1 MTTHYDNSHRIVI
14 SDDDARGG
22 VTGHNARYV
31 LAYGL
36 TGVIA
41 ALAAVAIYSGFDRL
55 SERVSVALAK
65 SPLEVLRDFAPYATI
80 VLIGAIATG
89 LLLGVWNLISGRD
102 DNDSQSFM
110 RFRVAA
116 QFALICVIMAIL
128 YVSHMA

>member
-55 SERVSVALAK
+55 QDAVSVALAK
-65 SPLEVLRDFAPYATI
+65 SPSEVLRDFA
-80 VLIGAIATG
+80 
-89 LLLGVWNLISGRD
+89 
-102 DNDSQSFM
+102 
-110 RFRVAA
+110 
-116 QFALICVIMAIL
+116 
-128 YVSHMA
+128 